1 MSSKQIHGNFPLPGW
16 ADPRASGPRCGG
28 NTAPMLSLG
37 VLLELL
43 QKLVMIPYPEKTC
56 DR

>member
-1 MSSKQIHGNFPLPGW
+1 MGTFLYQDGLTLEP
-16 ADPRASGPRCGG
+16 ADLDVEAT
-28 NTAPMLSLG
+28 TAPMLSLG